1 MVWALEICQHVTP
14 DLLGNT
20 SQHILF
26 RCPVGHG
33 SRIPSSIQE
42 FLACVVRMAASVMR
56 PHRVLRSSGILL
68 RNNKRLCTIEEQTSV
83 VKLAN
88 TDASAFVFNLPDE
101 LLDDILPHVD
111 SVDLCSLSQVCS
123 RLNKLAVRRC

>member
-1 MVWALEICQHVTP
+1 
-14 DLLGNT
+14 
-20 SQHILF
+20 
-26 RCPVGHG
+26 
-33 SRIPSSIQE
+33 
-42 FLACVVRMAASVMR
+42 MAASVMR